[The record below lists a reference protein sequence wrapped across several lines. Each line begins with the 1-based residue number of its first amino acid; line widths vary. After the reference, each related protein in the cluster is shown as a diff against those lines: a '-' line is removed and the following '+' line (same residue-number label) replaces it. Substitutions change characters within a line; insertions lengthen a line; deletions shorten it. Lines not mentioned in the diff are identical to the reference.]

1 MTFSTASP
9 ADLPALQFIESH
21 QDYPWSEAQL
31 ASCFGEGY
39 QVRLLWQD
47 NLAVGF
53 SICQRVLDES
63 TLFNLCLLPQCRGQG
78 LGKALMRDLIV
89 EARAAGDS
97 AIFLE
102 VRASNSEAIGLY
114 RRMGFEEVG
123 RRKGYYPTVSTREDA
138 LVMRF
143 SLDKV

>member
-21 QDYPWSEAQL
+21 QDYPWSEVQL

-39 QVRLLWQD
+39 RVRLLWQGS
-47 NLAVGF
+47 LAVGF

-63 TLFNLCLLPQCRGQG
+63 TLFNLCLLPVCRGQG
-78 LGKALMRDLIV
+78 LGKALIRDLI
-89 EARAAGDS
+89 ADAHAFGDS

-102 VRASNSEAIGLY
+102 VRASNSDAIGLY